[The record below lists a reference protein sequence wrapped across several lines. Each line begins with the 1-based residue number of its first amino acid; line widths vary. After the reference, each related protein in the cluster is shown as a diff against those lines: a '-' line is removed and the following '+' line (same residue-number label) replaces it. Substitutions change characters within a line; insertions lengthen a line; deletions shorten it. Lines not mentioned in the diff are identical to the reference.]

1 MNAAVR
7 VRFKNGGYRAHPLKG
22 IAEFMP
28 IGKQRSPAPNG
39 YAMQLFDAF
48 F

>member
-1 MNAAVR
+1 MLPVR

-22 IAEFMP
+22 IAEFVP
-28 IGKQRSPAPNG
+28 IGKQRSRAPSG
-39 YAMQLFDAF
+39 YAMHLLGAF